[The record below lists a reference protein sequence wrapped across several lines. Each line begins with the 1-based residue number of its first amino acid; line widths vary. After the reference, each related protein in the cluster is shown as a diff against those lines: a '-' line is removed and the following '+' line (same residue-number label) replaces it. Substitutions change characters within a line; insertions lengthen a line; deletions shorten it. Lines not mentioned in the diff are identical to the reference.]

1 MFSGRRVIDL
11 SLFSKVYISLFTIS
25 VVSPTPRE
33 KSSVTSIIG
42 VLISLKPYLEK
53 TSSAFCSMKCHI
65 SIFCGKMS
73 FVPFKTFK
81 ILAIIE
87 LYNLKAQSQTY

>member
-1 MFSGRRVIDL
+1 
-11 SLFSKVYISLFTIS
+11 
-25 VVSPTPRE
+25 
-33 KSSVTSIIG
+33 
-42 VLISLKPYLEK
+42 
-53 TSSAFCSMKCHI
+53 MKCHI